1 MMYKLLLIAVPLLW
15 VGGTL
20 FLLGYYAYHHQ
31 FDLMYLTLIILLNSL
46 ILGDFLNNQQ
56 TKQIMTE
63 QQNEI
68 MTDEDAIRYSLETLV
83 DLDEHCTSEEQRAEL
98 AQVISV
104 MTSLLDSYENCTFGN
119 LMIGGEEDGE
129 A

>member
-1 MMYKLLLIAVPLLW
+1 
-15 VGGTL
+15 
-20 FLLGYYAYHHQ
+20 
-31 FDLMYLTLIILLNSL
+31 
-46 ILGDFLNNQQ
+46 
-56 TKQIMTE
+56 MTE

-68 MTDEDAIRYSLETLV
+68 MSDEDAIRYSLETLV
-83 DLDEHCTSEEQRAEL
+83 DLDDHCTSEEQRAEL

-104 MTSLLDSYENCTFGN
+104 MTSPLDSYENCTFGN

>member
-1 MMYKLLLIAVPLLW
+1 MNRIK
-15 VGGTL
+15 
-20 FLLGYYAYHHQ
+20 
-31 FDLMYLTLIILLNSL
+31 
-46 ILGDFLNNQQ
+46 Q
-56 TKQIMTE
+56 TKKRMTE
-63 QQNEI
+63 PQHEI

-83 DLDEHCTSEEQRAEL
+83 DLDDHCTSEEQRAEL

>member
-1 MMYKLLLIAVPLLW
+1 
-15 VGGTL
+15 
-20 FLLGYYAYHHQ
+20 
-31 FDLMYLTLIILLNSL
+31 
-46 ILGDFLNNQQ
+46 
-56 TKQIMTE
+56 MTE

-68 MTDEDAIRYSLETLV
+68 MSDEDALRYSLETLQ

-104 MTSLLDSYENCTFGN
+104 MESLLDSYANCTFGD
-119 LMIGGEEDGE
+119 LTIGEEENDK